1 MLGAIKNR
9 LGLAWEALVVGGR
22 AAWRVL
28 STRHQR
34 GNVDP
39 FFEPLTP
46 VIVTDGRSARYER
59 ELLHALEN
67 SDVLNIA
74 LTGSYGA
81 GKSSV
86 LKTFFSNHPQFNH
99 TYVSLATFSKPTLGL
114 TPQPSGQPPDPD
126 SAPEGPAV
134 TGGEHSPGDVD
145 LVNRIEETIVQQLL
159 YAVPAAKVPKTRL
172 KRIAQASNFSISMR
186 TLGFTLLAVCALRLY
201 VPKLAM
207 IKTVSLEWL
216 IKGLMVLPESAA
228 LAGVAIGAIYLLYAG
243 LRFMSLFTI
252 DGLTLKGGKL
262 EATHHGSVL
271 HKNVDEII
279 YCFERSDINVV
290 VIEDLDRFDIQDIFF
305 RLREINF
312 IIQRSPQVKRP
323 VHFVYAIRDELFT
336 VTDKTK
342 FFDLII
348 PIIPVINSENSREKL
363 VELMKARQVA
373 GKPLD
378 DGLNL
383 KLIETV
389 CYYIDEMR
397 LIKNIVNEYDVYA
410 NVLAKD
416 GLELDPNK
424 LFAMVAIRNLH
435 PNAYADL
442 VKRRGTIYGVI
453 DGYAKWVKAET
464 DLLETAAQAL
474 EDQRA
479 AREDEVADSVEH
491 LRLSVWF
498 EILKLGNKP
507 TANHV
512 RLDGGSTVTLLDFVS
527 DPVFAQVVACRSV
540 QPIVISHW
548 QDNGQAVQPKKA
560 LQEARYDERLQ
571 RFQTSLDEL
580 DEQLETNRSKVLRLK
595 TAGFRQIV
603 SLGYGAELAK
613 RLKGLELITFLVHR
627 GFFDTDYVDYL
638 GYFYEGSLTQSDK
651 NLIMG
656 LVRGEEYDVTTPI
669 HNPELVI
676 RKLDLDSVDGGR
688 GIMVDLIHELLQSRK
703 DEMVARRDKL
713 RLILRSGH
721 DYKERFAEAVAPI
734 VPGTYGSALM
744 RAMYGADRDLIPLL
758 LSHDRFK
765 TSTLRQQ
772 FLIALL
778 DALTPK
784 EMQTLDDKSGRLRK
798 TINELR
804 DASVLAAKLASSQN
818 GWRWVRELPAQF
830 SNLDSSAS
838 SGDLRQMVEWGCLAL
853 NLKML
858 QLLCQTLDP
867 GNQSVRVTYHRLSK
881 LEVTGMDTLIEENPD
896 GFVAQLVSQDG
907 SLEETPESLVALFG
921 LCQSEAYTL
930 QVLLEQTTCSVT
942 DLDAVPTL
950 LWAKIMMAGR
960 VRPVGNAAWTY
971 FNRALIA
978 DKESADFVDLGESA
992 LDNFAEFLK
1001 HNAQELAE
1009 ELWQDASRNAGLQ
1022 TFLVRTPQVENATLR
1037 TLFSKVVLSP
1047 SVVMDTAAPR
1057 NRWAMFANGDMVEY
1071 REEIRAFIADHA
1083 FSYLGAYL
1091 IRRWGVAREQMDMSA
1106 LPVSLALELTN
1117 AQVCSTAESI
1127 KIWSGIPYD
1136 AYDTCDGAVEA
1147 LARACDH
1154 AARDGL
1160 RFPEAYLPTLLKLLP
1175 DGALSREQRINM
1187 LIHALSMGCSWPE
1200 TAGVLPLVGE
1210 EYQALLNKRRVNLPA
1225 HDIDR
1230 RLIDALAARS
1240 FVGAVKS
1247 EAKRIVVWSKRN

>member
-1 MLGAIKNR
+1 MLGASKSR
-9 LGLAWEALVVGGR
+9 LGLAWEALVFGGR

-28 STRHQR
+28 STRHR
-34 GNVDP
+34 GNNVDP

-67 SDVLNIA
+67 PYVLNIA

-99 TYVSLATFSKPTLGL
+99 TYVSLATFSKPTSGL
-114 TPQPSGQPPDPD
+114 TPQPSGQPSDPD
-126 SAPEGPAV
+126 SEPEGSAA
-134 TGGEHSPGDVD
+134 TGGEHTPTDVD

-172 KRIAQASNFSISMR
+172 KRIAQASTFSISMR

-216 IKGLMVLPESAA
+216 IQGLMVLPESAA
-228 LAGVAIGAIYLLYAG
+228 LAGVAVGAVYLLYSG
-243 LRFMSLFTI
+243 LKFMSLFTI

-271 HKNVDEII
+271 HKNVDEIL
-279 YCFERSDINVV
+279 YCFERSDISVV

-312 IIQRSPQVKRP
+312 IIQRSPQVRRS

-410 NVLAKD
+410 NVLAND

-442 VKRRGTIYGVI
+442 VKRRGAIYGVV
-453 DGYAKWVKAET
+453 DGYAKWVKAQTE
-464 DLLETAAQAL
+464 LLDTEAQAL
-474 EDQRA
+474 KDQRA

-491 LRLSVWF
+491 LRMSVWF
-498 EILKLGNKP
+498 EILKLGSKP

-512 RLDGGSTVTLLDFVS
+512 RLDGGTTITLLDFVS

-540 QPIVISHW
+540 QPMVISHW
-548 QDNGQAVQPKKA
+548 HDAGQAVLSKKA
-560 LQEARYDERLQ
+560 LQAARYDERLEH
-571 RFQTSLDEL
+571 FQTSLDEL
-580 DEQLETNRSKVLRLK
+580 DEQFDTNRRKVQRLK

-603 SLGYGAELAK
+603 SMGYGNEVAK
-613 RLKGLELITFLVHR
+613 RLKGLELIVFLVHR

-656 LVRGEEYDVTTPI
+656 MVRGEEYDVTTPV
-669 HNPELVI
+669 HNPELVV
-676 RKLDLDSVDGGR
+676 RKLDLESVDGGR
-688 GIMVDLIHELLQSRK
+688 GIMVDLIHELLHTHKDDAAARK
-703 DEMVARRDKL
+703 DKL

-721 DYKERFAEAVAPI
+721 DYTERFAEAVASITPRLQA
-734 VPGTYGSALM
+734 TALI
-744 RAMYGADRDLIPLL
+744 RAIYDADRDLIPLL
-758 LSHDRFK
+758 LNHDRFK
-765 TSTLRQQ
+765 APTLRQQ
-772 FLIALL
+772 FLVALL
-778 DALTPK
+778 DVLTPK
-784 EMQTLDDKSGRLRK
+784 EMQTLDDKPPGLRK
-798 TINELR
+798 AISELR
-804 DASVLAAKLASSQN
+804 EASVVAAKIASNQS

-830 SNLDSSAS
+830 SNLDSSATAA
-838 SGDLRQMVEWGCLAL
+838 DLRQMVEWGCLAL

-867 GNQSVRVTYHRLSK
+867 GNQSDRVTYQRLSK
-881 LEVTGMDTLIEENPD
+881 LEITGLDSMIEEDPD
-896 GFVAQLVSQDG
+896 GFVAQLVSQEG
-907 SLEETPESLVALFG
+907 VLEETPESLVALFG
-921 LCQSEAYTL
+921 LCQSEPYTL
-930 QVLLEQTTCSVT
+930 QVLLEKTTCSVT
-942 DLDAVPTL
+942 DLGAVPTS
-950 LWAKIMMAGR
+950 LWAKILMAGR
-960 VRPVGNAAWTY
+960 VHPVGDAAWTY
-971 FNRALIA
+971 FNRALVA
-978 DKESADFVDLGESA
+978 DKESEDFVDLGESTLA
-992 LDNFAEFLK
+992 TFVDFLK
-1001 HNAQELAE
+1001 HNAQDLAE
-1009 ELWQDASRNAGLQ
+1009 ELWQDANRNDGLQ
-1022 TFLVRTPQVENATLR
+1022 TFLIRAPQVDNATLR
-1037 TLFSKVVLSP
+1037 TLLSKVVLSP
-1047 SVVMDTAAPR
+1047 GVVMDTATPR
-1057 NRWAMFANGDMVEY
+1057 NRWIMFVNSDMVEY
-1071 REEIRAFIADHA
+1071 RADIRAFIAEHA
-1083 FSYLGAYL
+1083 FTYLGAYL
-1091 IRRWGVAREQMDMSA
+1091 IRRWSLAREQMDMSA
-1106 LPVSLALELTN
+1106 LPVSLALELSK
-1117 AQVCSTAESI
+1117 AEVCSTAEDI
-1127 KIWSGIPYD
+1127 EIWSGIPGD
-1136 AYDTCDGAVEA
+1136 AYDTCEGAVEA
-1147 LARACDH
+1147 LARVCDR
-1154 AARDGL
+1154 ATRDGL
-1160 RFPEAYLPTLLKLLP
+1160 RFPMAYLPTMLRLLP
-1175 DGALSREQRINM
+1175 AGALSREQRINI
-1187 LIHALSMGCSWPE
+1187 LIHALSMGCSWLE
-1200 TAGVLPLVGE
+1200 VAEVLPLAGE
-1210 EYQALLNKRRVNLPA
+1210 EYQALLKKRRVNFPV
-1225 HDIDR
+1225 HDVDR
-1230 RLIDALAARS
+1230 RLIDALATRG
-1240 FVGAVKS
+1240 FVGAVKP

>member
-9 LGLAWEALVVGGR
+9 LGLVWEALVVGGK
-22 AAWRVL
+22 AAWTVL
-28 STRHQR
+28 STRHQ
-34 GNVDP
+34 GDNVEP

-67 SDVLNIA
+67 PDVLNIA

-86 LKTFFSNHPQFNH
+86 LKTFFTSRPEFNH

-186 TLGFTLLAVCALRLY
+186 TLGFTVLVVCALRLY

-207 IKTVSLEWL
+207 IKTVSFEWL
-216 IKGLMVLPESAA
+216 IKGLTVLPESAA
-228 LAGVAIGAIYLLYAG
+228 LAGVAIGAVYLLYAG

-290 VIEDLDRFDIQDIFF
+290 IIEDLDRFDIQDIFF

-312 IIQRSPQVKRP
+312 IIQRSPQIKRP

-373 GKPLD
+373 SKPLD

-389 CYYIDEMR
+389 CYYIDELR
-397 LIKNIVNEYDVYA
+397 LIKNIVNEYDLYS

-416 GLELDPNK
+416 GLELSPNK

-442 VKRRGTIYGVI
+442 VKRRGAIYGVI
-453 DGYAKWVKAET
+453 DDYAKWVKAET
-464 DLLETAAQAL
+464 NSLETAAQTL

-479 AREDEVADSVEH
+479 AREDEVAYSVEH
-491 LRLSVWF
+491 LRVSVWF

-507 TANHV
+507 AANHV
-512 RLDGGSTVTLLDFVS
+512 RLDGGTAFTLLDFVS

-540 QPIVISHW
+540 QPMMISHW
-548 QDNGQAVQPKKA
+548 QDIGQAVLSKKA
-560 LQEARYDERLQ
+560 LEKARYDERLE

-580 DEQLETNRSKVLRLK
+580 DEQIETSRRKVQQLK
-595 TAGFRQIV
+595 TAGFRQVLSMGYASEV
-603 SLGYGAELAK
+603 SK
-613 RLKGLELITFLVHR
+613 RLKGLELIVFLVHR
-627 GFFDTDYVDYL
+627 GFFDTDYVGYL

-656 LVRGEEYDVTTPI
+656 LGRGEEYDVSSAI

-676 RKLDLDSVDGGR
+676 RKLDLDSIDGGR
-688 GIMVDLIHELLQSRK
+688 GIMVDLIYELLQTRN
-703 DEMVARRDKL
+703 EELVARKDKL

-721 DYKERFAEAVAPI
+721 GSTERLAEAVASI
-734 VPGTYGSALM
+734 VIGVHGSALM
-744 RAMYGADRDLIPLL
+744 SAMYGADRDLIHSLL
-758 LSHDRFK
+758 NHDRFK
-765 TSTLRQQ
+765 APTLRQH

-784 EMQTLDDKSGRLRK
+784 EMLTLDDKAGQLRK
-798 TINELR
+798 AINELR
-804 DASVLAAKLASSQN
+804 DTSVLAAKLASNQN
-818 GWRWVRELPAQF
+818 GWKWVRELPAQF
-830 SNLDSSAS
+830 SNLDASAS
-838 SGDLRQMVEWGCLAL
+838 AADLRQMVEWGCFAL

-858 QLLCQTLDP
+858 SLVSHTLDV
-867 GNQSVRVTYHRLSK
+867 GTQSDRVTYHRLSK
-881 LEVTGMDTLIEENPD
+881 LEIRGLDDLIKKDPD
-896 GFVAQLVSQDG
+896 GFVAQLVSQEG
-907 SLEETPESLVALFG
+907 SLEETQESLVSLFR
-921 LCQSEAYTL
+921 LCEGDAYTP
-930 QVLLEQTTCSVT
+930 QTLLDHTTCIFTSLD
-942 DLDAVPTL
+942 DLPTS
-950 LWAKIMMAGR
+950 LWERVMNAGR
-960 VRPVGNAAWTY
+960 VRPVGDAAWT
-971 FNRALIA
+971 FFDRALVV
-978 DKESADFVDLGESA
+978 DKESSDVVDVGKSA
-992 LDNFAEFLK
+992 LDAFVEFLES
-1001 HNAQELAE
+1001 NAQDLAD
-1009 ELWQDASRNAGLQ
+1009 ELWGEVSRNAGLQ
-1022 TFLVRTPQVENATLR
+1022 TFLIRAPQVENSTLR
-1037 TLFSKVVLSP
+1037 TLFSKVVLNP
-1047 SVVMDTAAPR
+1047 AVVMDIAVPR
-1057 NRWAMFANGDMVEY
+1057 NRWALFAYGNMVEY
-1071 REEIRAFIADHA
+1071 REDIRAFIADHA
-1083 FSYLGAYL
+1083 PSYLGIYL
-1091 IRRWGVAREQMDMSA
+1091 TRGWDVAREHLDMTE
-1106 LPVSLALELTN
+1106 LPVSVALELSKAN
-1117 AQVCSTAESI
+1117 VCSTAEAI
-1127 KIWSGIPYD
+1127 EIWSGIPYE
-1136 AYDTCDGAVEA
+1136 AYDTCEGAVEA
-1147 LARACDH
+1147 LASDCERAT
-1154 AARDGL
+1154 RDGL
-1160 RFPEAYLPTLLKLLP
+1160 LFPTVYLSTLLKVLS
-1175 DGALSREQRINM
+1175 DGGLSREQRIIL
-1187 LIHALSMGCSWPE
+1187 LIHALAMGCSWAQ
-1200 TAGVLPLVGE
+1200 TAAVLPLAGE
-1210 EYQALLNKRRVNLPA
+1210 EYQALLKKRRVNFPA
-1225 HDIDR
+1225 HDADR
-1230 RLIDALAARS
+1230 RLIDALAARG
-1240 FVGAVKS
+1240 FVGVVKP
-1247 EAKRIVVWSKRN
+1247 EATRIVVWSKHN

>member
-9 LGLAWEALVVGGR
+9 LGLAWEAVVVGGK

-28 STRHQR
+28 STQR
-34 GNVDP
+34 QGGKVDP

-46 VIVTDGRSARYER
+46 IIVTDGRSARYER
-59 ELLHALEN
+59 ELLRALEN
-67 SDVLNIA
+67 PDVLNIA

-99 TYVSLATFSKPTLGL
+99 TYVSLATFSKPTSGL
-114 TPQPSGQPPDPD
+114 TPQPSGQPSEPD
-126 SAPEGPAV
+126 SEPEGLAA
-134 TGGEHSPGDVD
+134 TGGEHTPGDVD

-172 KRIAQASNFSISMR
+172 KRIAQASTFSISMR
-186 TLGFTLLAVCALRLY
+186 TLGLTLLAVCALRLY
-201 VPKLAM
+201 VPKLEM

-216 IKGLMVLPESAA
+216 IKGLMVVPESAA
-228 LAGVAIGAIYLLYAG
+228 LAGVAIGAVYLLYSG

-312 IIQRSPQVKRP
+312 IIQRSPQVRRS

-442 VKRRGTIYGVI
+442 VKRRGAIYGVI
-453 DGYAKWVKAET
+453 EGYAAWVTAEVK
-464 DLLETAAQAL
+464 LLETAAKSL
-474 EDQRA
+474 KDQRA
-479 AREDEVADSVEH
+479 RREDEVADNLQQ
-491 LRLSVWF
+491 LRTCVWY
-498 EILKLGNKP
+498 ELIKLGNKP
-507 TANHV
+507 TASQV
-512 RLDGGSTVTLLDFVS
+512 RLDTGATFSLIDFVS
-527 DPVFAQVVACRSV
+527 DSAFSQVEASRTLLPLTPS
-540 QPIVISHW
+540 PWSEG
-548 QDNGQAVQPKKA
+548 GQGFQTRKA
-560 LQEARYDERLQ
+560 LQQARYDERLK

-580 DEQLETNRSKVLRLK
+580 DEQLETNRSKVQRLK

-603 SLGYGAELAK
+603 SMGYGSEVAK
-613 RLKGLELITFLVHR
+613 RLKGLELIVFLVHR

-669 HNPELVI
+669 HNPELVV
-676 RKLDLDSVDGGR
+676 RKLDLDSVADGR
-688 GIMVDLIHELLQSRK
+688 GIMVDLIQELLHKHK
-703 DEMVARRDKL
+703 DDAVARKDKL
-713 RLILRSGH
+713 RMILRSGH
-721 DYKERFAEAVAPI
+721 DYTERFAEAVASIIPRWQA
-734 VPGTYGSALM
+734 TALM

-758 LSHDRFK
+758 LNHDPFK
-765 TSTLRQQ
+765 APVLRQQ
-772 FLIALL
+772 YLVALL
-778 DALTPK
+778 DVLTPK
-784 EMQTLDDKSGRLRK
+784 EMQTLDDKPRVLRK
-798 TINELR
+798 AISELR
-804 DASVLAAKLASSQN
+804 EASVIAAKLASNQS

-830 SNLDSSAS
+830 SSLDASATAA
-838 SGDLRQMVEWGCLAL
+838 DLRLMVEWGCLAL

-867 GNQSVRVTYHRLSK
+867 GNHSDRVTYHRLSK
-881 LEVTGMDTLIEENPD
+881 LELTGLDSMIEEDPD
-896 GFVAQLVSQDG
+896 GFVAQLVSQEG
-907 SLEETPESLVALFG
+907 ALEETPESLVALFG
-921 LCQSEAYTL
+921 LCQSEPYTL
-930 QVLLEQTTCSVT
+930 EVLLEQTTCSVT
-942 DLDAVPTL
+942 DLDAVPTS
-950 LWAKIMMAGR
+950 LWAKILMAGR
-960 VRPVGNAAWTY
+960 ARPVGDAAWAF
-971 FNRALIA
+971 FNRALVA
-978 DKESADFVDLGESA
+978 DKESEDFVDLGESA
-992 LDNFAEFLK
+992 LATFVDFLK
-1001 HNAQELAE
+1001 HNAQDLAE
-1009 ELWQDASRNAGLQ
+1009 ELWKDAKRNDVLQ
-1022 TFLVRTPQVENATLR
+1022 TFLIRAAQVDNATLR

-1047 SVVMDTAAPR
+1047 RVVMDTATPL
-1057 NRWAMFANGDMVEY
+1057 NRWSMFVNSDMVEY
-1071 REEIRAFIADHA
+1071 RADIRAFIAEHA
-1083 FSYLGAYL
+1083 FTYLGAYL
-1091 IRRWGVAREQMDMSA
+1091 IRRWSLAREQMDMSA
-1106 LPVSLALELTN
+1106 LPVSLALELSN
-1117 AQVCSTAESI
+1117 ADVCSTVEEI
-1127 KIWSGIPYD
+1127 EMWSGIPGD
-1136 AYDTCDGAVEA
+1136 AYDTCEGAVEA
-1147 LARACDH
+1147 LARACDR
-1154 AARDGL
+1154 ATRDGL
-1160 RFPEAYLPTLLKLLP
+1160 RFPEAYLPTMLKLLP
-1175 DGALSREQRINM
+1175 DGALSREQKIHM
-1187 LIHALSMGCSWPE
+1187 LIHALSMGCSWLE
-1200 TAGVLPLVGE
+1200 AVVVLPLAGE
-1210 EYQALLNKRRVNLPA
+1210 DYLALLKKRRVNFPA
-1225 HDIDR
+1225 HDVDR
-1230 RLIDALAARS
+1230 RLIDALAARG
-1240 FVGAVKS
+1240 FVGAVKP

>member
-9 LGLAWEALVVGGR
+9 LGLAWEAVVVGGK

-28 STRHQR
+28 STQR
-34 GNVDP
+34 QGGNVDP

-46 VIVTDGRSARYER
+46 IIVTDGRSARYER
-59 ELLHALEN
+59 ELLRALEN
-67 SDVLNIA
+67 PDVLNIA

-99 TYVSLATFSKPTLGL
+99 TYVSLATFSKPTSGL
-114 TPQPSGQPPDPD
+114 TPQPSGQPSEPD
-126 SAPEGPAV
+126 SEPEGLAA
-134 TGGEHSPGDVD
+134 TGGEHTPGDVD

-172 KRIAQASNFSISMR
+172 KRIAQASTFSISMR
-186 TLGFTLLAVCALRLY
+186 TLGLTLLAVCALRLY

-216 IKGLMVLPESAA
+216 IKSLMVVPESAA
-228 LAGVAIGAIYLLYAG
+228 LAGVAIGAVYLLYSG
-243 LRFMSLFTI
+243 LRFISLFTI

-312 IIQRSPQVKRP
+312 IIQRSPQVRRS

-397 LIKNIVNEYDVYA
+397 LIKNIVNEFDVYA

-442 VKRRGTIYGVI
+442 VKRGGAIYGVI
-453 DGYAKWVKAET
+453 EGYLAWVTAEVKV
-464 DLLETAAQAL
+464 LESAAQAL
-474 EDQRA
+474 KDQRLS
-479 AREDEVADSVEH
+479 REDEVADNLQQ
-491 LRLSVWF
+491 LRMCVWY
-498 EILKLGNKP
+498 ELIKLGNKP
-507 TANHV
+507 TASQV
-512 RLDGGSTVTLLDFVS
+512 RLESGRSFSLIDFVS
-527 DPVFAQVVACRSV
+527 DAGFSEVVTSRTLC
-540 QPIVISHW
+540 PLTPSHW
-548 QDNGQAVQPKKA
+548 HDGSQGIQTKKV
-560 LQEARYDERLQ
+560 LQQARYDERLE

-580 DEQLETNRSKVLRLK
+580 DEQLDTNRSKVQRLK

-603 SLGYGAELAK
+603 SMGYGSEVAK

-651 NLIMG
+651 NLIMA
-656 LVRGEEYDVTTPI
+656 LVRGEEYDVSTPI
-669 HNPELVI
+669 HNPELVV
-676 RKLDLDSVDGGR
+676 RKLDLDSVADGR
-688 GIMVDLIHELLQSRK
+688 GIMVDLIQELLHMHK
-703 DEMVARRDKL
+703 DDAVARKDKL
-713 RLILRSGH
+713 RMILRSGH
-721 DYKERFAEAVAPI
+721 DYTERFAEAVASIIPRWQA
-734 VPGTYGSALM
+734 TAFM
-744 RAMYGADRDLIPLL
+744 RAMYGADRDLIALL
-758 LSHDRFK
+758 LNHDRFK
-765 TSTLRQQ
+765 APVLRQQ
-772 FLIALL
+772 YLVALL
-778 DALTPK
+778 DVLTPK
-784 EMQTLDDKSGRLRK
+784 EMQTLDDKPRVLRK
-798 TINELR
+798 AISELR
-804 DASVLAAKLASSQN
+804 EASVIAAKLASNQS

-830 SNLDSSAS
+830 SSLDASATAA
-838 SGDLRQMVEWGCLAL
+838 DLRQMVDWGCLAL

-867 GNQSVRVTYHRLSK
+867 ATQSDRVTYHRLSK
-881 LEVTGMDTLIEENPD
+881 LELTGLDSLIEENPD
-896 GFVAQLVSQDG
+896 GFVAQLLSQEG
-907 SLEETPESLVALFG
+907 LLEETPESLVALFG
-921 LCQSEAYTL
+921 LCQSEPYTL
-930 QVLLEQTTCSVT
+930 EVLLEQTTCSVT
-942 DLDAVPTL
+942 DLDAVPTS
-950 LWAKIMMAGR
+950 LWAQILMAGR
-960 VRPVGNAAWTY
+960 VHPVGDAAWTF
-971 FNRALIA
+971 FNRALVA
-978 DKESADFVDLGESA
+978 DKESEDFVDLGESA
-992 LDNFAEFLK
+992 LATFVEFLK
-1001 HNAQELAE
+1001 HNAHDLAE
-1009 ELWQDASRNAGLQ
+1009 ELWQDAKRNDVLQ
-1022 TFLVRTPQVENATLR
+1022 TFLIRAPQVDNATLR

-1047 SVVMDTAAPR
+1047 GVVMDTATPR
-1057 NRWAMFANGDMVEY
+1057 NRWIMFVNSDMVEY
-1071 REEIRAFIADHA
+1071 RADIRAFIAEHA
-1083 FSYLGAYL
+1083 FTYLGAYL
-1091 IRRWGVAREQMDMSA
+1091 IRRWSLAREQMDMSA
-1106 LPVSLALELTN
+1106 LPVSLALELSN
-1117 AQVCSTAESI
+1117 AEVCSTAEEI
-1127 KIWSGIPYD
+1127 EIWSGIPED
-1136 AYDTCDGAVEA
+1136 TYDTCEGAVEA
-1147 LARACDH
+1147 LAIACVRAT
-1154 AARDGL
+1154 RDGL
-1160 RFPEAYLPTLLKLLP
+1160 RFPMAYLPTILKLLRA
-1175 DGALSREQRINM
+1175 GMLSREQRINM
-1187 LIHALSMGCSWPE
+1187 LIHALSMGCSWLE
-1200 TAGVLPLVGE
+1200 TTVVLPLAGE
-1210 EYQALLNKRRVNLPA
+1210 DYLALLKKRRVNFPA
-1225 HDIDR
+1225 HDVDR
-1230 RLIDALAARS
+1230 RLIDALAARG
-1240 FVGAVKS
+1240 FVGAVKP

>member
-1 MLGAIKNR
+1 MLGAIKSG

-22 AAWRVL
+22 AAERVL
-28 STRHQR
+28 SNRRQ
-34 GNVDP
+34 GDNADP
-39 FFEPLTP
+39 YFEPLTP

-59 ELLHALEN
+59 ELLRALEHP
-67 SDVLNIA
+67 DVLNIA

-99 TYVSLATFSKPTLGL
+99 TYVSLATFSKPTLDL
-114 TPQPSGQPPDPD
+114 TPQPSGQPADTD
-126 SAPEGPAV
+126 SPTEGPAAS
-134 TGGEHSPGDVD
+134 GGEQSTGDVD

-172 KRIAQASNFSISMR
+172 KRIAQASNFSINMR
-186 TLGFTLLAVCALRLY
+186 TLGFTLLSVCALRLY

-216 IKGLMVLPESAA
+216 IKGLMVLPESVA
-228 LAGVAIGAIYLLYAG
+228 LAGVALGAVCLLYAG
-243 LRFMSLFTI
+243 LKFMSLFTI

-279 YCFERSDINVV
+279 YCFERSNINVV

-312 IIQRSPQVKRP
+312 IIQRSPQIKRS

-410 NVLAKD
+410 NVLVKD

-442 VKRRGTIYGVI
+442 VKRRGAIYGI
-453 DGYAKWVKAET
+453 IEGYAAWVTAEVK
-464 DLLETAAQAL
+464 LLETAAQAL
-474 EDQRA
+474 KDQRA
-479 AREDEVADSVEH
+479 IREDEVADNLQQ
-491 LRLSVWF
+491 LRVCVWY
-498 EILKLGNKP
+498 ELIKQGNKP
-507 TANHV
+507 SASQV
-512 RLDGGSTVTLLDFVS
+512 RLDTGATFSLIDFVS
-527 DPVFAQVVACRSV
+527 DSAFSQVEASRTAQMMTPSPWNEGS
-540 QPIVISHW
+540 QGL
-548 QDNGQAVQPKKA
+548 QTKKA
-560 LQEARYDERLQ
+560 LQQVRYAERADL
-571 RFQTSLDEL
+571 FQTSLDEL
-580 DEQLETNRSKVLRLK
+580 DEQLETNRGKVQRLK

-603 SLGYGAELAK
+603 SMGYGTEVAK
-613 RLKGLELITFLVHR
+613 RLKGLELIAFLVHR

-656 LVRGEEYDVTTPI
+656 LVRGEEYDVTTPL
-669 HNPELVI
+669 HNPELVA

-688 GIMVDLIHELLQSRK
+688 GIMVDLIHELLQMRK
-703 DEMVARRDKL
+703 DEAVARKDKL

-721 DYKERFAEAVAPI
+721 DYTERFAEAVALIIPRCQ
-734 VPGTYGSALM
+734 GSSLM

-758 LSHDRFK
+758 LNHDRFK
-765 TSTLRQQ
+765 APILRQQ

-784 EMQTLDDKSGRLRK
+784 EMQILDDISRGLRK
-798 TINELR
+798 AINEFR
-804 DASVLAAKLASSQN
+804 EASVLAAKLTSNQN
-818 GWRWVRELPAQF
+818 GWRWVRDLPAQF
-830 SNLDSSAS
+830 SNLDTSAS
-838 SGDLRQMVEWGCLAL
+838 AVDLRQMVEWGCLAL

-858 QLLCQTLDP
+858 QLLCQRLDP
-867 GNQSVRVTYHRLSK
+867 GNESDRVTYHRLSK
-881 LEVTGMDTLIEENPD
+881 LELTGLDSLIEEDPD
-896 GFVAQLVSQDG
+896 GFVAQLVSQEG
-907 SLEETPESLVALFG
+907 SLEETSESLVALFG
-921 LCQSEAYTL
+921 LCQSDAYTL
-930 QVLLEQTTCSVT
+930 QILLEQTTCIVT
-942 DLDAVPTL
+942 DLDAVPTS
-950 LWAKIMMAGR
+950 LWGHVMKAGR
-960 VRPVGNAAWTY
+960 VRPFGDAAWTL
-971 FNRALIA
+971 FNRALVA
-978 DKESADFVDLGESA
+978 DKDSSDFVDLGESA
-992 LDNFAEFLK
+992 LDTFAAFLK
-1001 HNAQELAE
+1001 HNAQDLAE
-1009 ELWQDASRNAGLQ
+1009 ELWEEVSRNADLQ
-1022 TFLVRTPQVENATLR
+1022 TFLIRAPQVENSTLS

-1047 SVVMDTAAPR
+1047 DVVMDTAAPR
-1057 NRWAMFANGDMVEY
+1057 NRWVLFANGDMVEY

-1083 FSYLGAYL
+1083 FSYQGAYL
-1091 IRRWGVAREQMDMSA
+1091 IRRWGVA
-1106 LPVSLALELTN
+1106 
-1117 AQVCSTAESI
+1117 
-1127 KIWSGIPYD
+1127 
-1136 AYDTCDGAVEA
+1136 
-1147 LARACDH
+1147 
-1154 AARDGL
+1154 
-1160 RFPEAYLPTLLKLLP
+1160 
-1175 DGALSREQRINM
+1175 
-1187 LIHALSMGCSWPE
+1187 
-1200 TAGVLPLVGE
+1200 GVVG
-1210 EYQALLNKRRVNLPA
+1210 P
-1225 HDIDR
+1225 
-1230 RLIDALAARS
+1230 
-1240 FVGAVKS
+1240 
-1247 EAKRIVVWSKRN
+1247 

>member
-9 LGLAWEALVVGGR
+9 LGLAWEALVIGGS
-22 AAWRVL
+22 AAWKVL
-28 STRHQR
+28 STRHLR
-34 GNVDP
+34 DNVDP

-86 LKTFFSNHPQFNH
+86 LKTFFRNHPQFKH
-99 TYVSLATFSKPTLGL
+99 TYVSLATFSKPILGL

-134 TGGEHSPGDVD
+134 IVGEHSPESVD

-172 KRIAQASNFSISMR
+172 KRIAQDSNLSISMR
-186 TLGFTLLAVCALRLY
+186 TLGFTMLVVCALRLY
-201 VPKLAM
+201 VPKLAL
-207 IKTVSLEWL
+207 IKTVSFEWL
-216 IKGLMVLPESAA
+216 IKGLTVLPESAA
-228 LAGVAIGAIYLLYAG
+228 LAGVAIGAVYLLYAG
-243 LRFMSLFTI
+243 LRFLSLFTI

-290 VIEDLDRFDIQDIFF
+290 IIEDLDRFDIQDIFF

-397 LIKNIVNEYDVYA
+397 LIKNIVNEYDVYS

-416 GLELDPNK
+416 GLELNPNK

-442 VKRRGTIYGVI
+442 VKRRGAIYGVI
-453 DGYAKWVKAET
+453 GGYSKWVKAET
-464 DLLETAAQAL
+464 DSLETAAQAL
-474 EDQRA
+474 EAQRA
-479 AREDEVADSVEH
+479 AREDEVAFSVEH
-491 LRLSVWF
+491 LRVSVWF

-507 TANHV
+507 AANHV
-512 RLDGGSTVTLLDFVS
+512 RLDGGPTFTLLEFVS

-540 QPIVISHW
+540 QPMMISHW
-548 QDNGQAVQPKKA
+548 QDIGQAVLSKKA
-560 LQEARYDERLQ
+560 LEKARYDERLE
-571 RFQTSLDEL
+571 RFQTSFDEL
-580 DEQLETNRSKVLRLK
+580 DEQIEKSRSKVQQLK

-603 SLGYGAELAK
+603 SMGYGSEVST
-613 RLKGLELITFLVHR
+613 RLKGLELIVFLVHR

-656 LVRGEEYDVTTPI
+656 LIRGEEYDVSSAI
-669 HNPELVI
+669 HNPELVV

-688 GIMVDLIHELLQSRK
+688 GIMVDLIHELLQTRNE
-703 DEMVARRDKL
+703 EMVARKDKL

-721 DYKERFAEAVAPI
+721 DYTERLAEAVASI
-734 VPGTYGSALM
+734 VIGVHGSALM
-744 RAMYGADRDLIPLL
+744 RAMYGADRDLMHSLL
-758 LSHDRFK
+758 NHDRFK
-765 TSTLRQQ
+765 APTLRQH

-784 EMQTLDDKSGRLRK
+784 EMLTLDDKSGQLRK
-798 TINELR
+798 TINQLR
-804 DASVLAAKLASSQN
+804 DTSVLAAKLSSNQN
-818 GWRWVRELPAQF
+818 GWKWVRELPAQF
-830 SNLDSSAS
+830 SNLDASAS
-838 SGDLRQMVEWGCLAL
+838 AADLRHMVEWGCFAL

-858 QLLCQTLDP
+858 SLVCHTLDL
-867 GNQSVRVTYHRLSK
+867 GTQSDRVTYHRLSK
-881 LEVTGMDTLIEENPD
+881 LEITGLDDLIKEDPD
-896 GFVAQLVSQDG
+896 GFVAELVSQEG
-907 SLEETPESLVALFG
+907 SLEETPESLVALFR
-921 LCQSEAYTL
+921 LCEGDAYTL
-930 QVLLEQTTCSVT
+930 QTLLEHTTCIFT
-942 DLDAVPTL
+942 GLDKVPNS
-950 LWAKIMMAGR
+950 LWERVMKEGR
-960 VRPVGNAAWTY
+960 VRPVGDAAWA
-971 FNRALIA
+971 FFDRAVMV
-978 DKESADFVDLGESA
+978 DKESSDFADVGVSA
-992 LDNFAEFLK
+992 LDTFVEFLEN
-1001 HNAQELAE
+1001 NAQDLAD
-1009 ELWQDASRNAGLQ
+1009 ELWGDVSRNAGLQ
-1022 TFLVRTPQVENATLR
+1022 TFLIRAPQVENSTLR
-1037 TLFSKVVLSP
+1037 TLFSTVVLNP
-1047 SVVMDTAAPR
+1047 AVVMDIAAPR
-1057 NRWAMFANGDMVEY
+1057 NRWALFAYGDMVEY
-1071 REEIRAFIADHA
+1071 REDTRAFIADHA
-1083 FSYLGAYL
+1083 PSYLGIYL
-1091 IRRWGVAREQMDMSA
+1091 THRWEIAREQLDMTE
-1106 LPVSLALELTN
+1106 LPVSVALELSKAN
-1117 AQVCSTAESI
+1117 VCSTAEAI
-1127 KIWSGIPYD
+1127 EIWSGIPYE
-1136 AYDTCDGAVEA
+1136 AYDTCEGAVDA
-1147 LARACDH
+1147 LARACER
-1154 AARDGL
+1154 ATRDGL
-1160 RFPEAYLPTLLKLLP
+1160 RFPTCYLSTLLKLLL
-1175 DGALSREQRINM
+1175 DSGLSREQRIIL
-1187 LIHALSMGCSWPE
+1187 LIHALAIGCSWAQ
-1200 TAGVLPLVGE
+1200 TAAVLPLAGE
-1210 EYQALLNKRRVNLPA
+1210 EYQALLKKRRVNFPA
-1225 HDIDR
+1225 HDADR
-1230 RLIDALAARS
+1230 RLIDALSARG
-1240 FVGAVKS
+1240 FVGAVKP
-1247 EAKRIVVWSKRN
+1247 EATRIVVWSKHN

>member
-9 LGLAWEALVVGGR
+9 LGLAWEALVVGGKS
-22 AAWRVL
+22 AWVVL
-28 STRHQR
+28 STRHQE
-34 GNVDP
+34 GSVDP

-114 TPQPSGQPPDPD
+114 TPQPSGQPPDLD
-126 SAPEGPAV
+126 SAPGGPAV
-134 TGGEHSPGDVD
+134 TGGVHSPVDVD

-201 VPKLAM
+201 VPKLTIM
-207 IKTVSLEWL
+207 KTVSLEWL
-216 IKGLMVLPESAA
+216 IKGLVVLPESAA
-228 LAGVAIGAIYLLYAG
+228 LSGVAIGAVYLLYAG
-243 LRFMSLFTI
+243 LRFTSLFTI

-312 IIQRSPQVKRP
+312 IIQRSPQVRRP

-363 VELMKARQVA
+363 VALMKARQVA

-416 GLELDPNK
+416 GLELDASK

-442 VKRRGTIYGVI
+442 VKRRGAIYGVI
-453 DGYAKWVKAET
+453 EGYAAWVTAEVKV
-464 DLLETAAQAL
+464 LETAAQAL
-474 EDQRA
+474 KDQRVR
-479 AREDEVADSVEH
+479 REDEVADNLQQ
-491 LRLSVWF
+491 LRMCVWYEF
-498 EILKLGNKP
+498 IKLGNKP
-507 TANHV
+507 TASQV
-512 RLDGGSTVTLLDFVS
+512 RLDTGATFSLIDFVS
-527 DPVFAQVVACRSV
+527 DPAFSQVEASSTALMMT
-540 QPIVISHW
+540 PSPW
-548 QDNGQAVQPKKA
+548 NEGGQRFQTRKA
-560 LQEARYDERLQ
+560 LQQARYDERLE

-580 DEQLETNRSKVLRLK
+580 DDHLETNRSKVQQLK

-603 SLGYGAELAK
+603 SMGYGSEVAK
-613 RLKGLELITFLVHR
+613 RLKGLELIVFLVHR

-656 LVRGEEYDVTTPI
+656 LVRGEEYDVTIPI
-669 HNPELVI
+669 HNPELVV
-676 RKLDLDSVDGGR
+676 RKLDLESVTGGR
-688 GIMVDLIHELLQSRK
+688 GIMVDLIHELLHMRK
-703 DEMVARRDKL
+703 DDAVARKDKL
-713 RLILRSGH
+713 RLILQSGH
-721 DYKERFAEAVAPI
+721 DYTERFAEAVASIIPR
-734 VPGTYGSALM
+734 GQAMALM
-744 RAMYGADRDLIPLL
+744 RAIYGADRDLIPLL
-758 LSHDRFK
+758 LNHDRFK
-765 TSTLRQQ
+765 APTLRQQ
-772 FLIALL
+772 FLVALL
-778 DALTPK
+778 DVLTPK
-784 EMQTLDDKSGRLRK
+784 EMQTLEDKPRGLRK
-798 TINELR
+798 AINALR
-804 DASVLAAKLASSQN
+804 EASVVAAKLASNQS

-830 SNLDSSAS
+830 SNLDSSATAA
-838 SGDLRQMVEWGCLAL
+838 DLRQMVEWGCLAL

-867 GNQSVRVTYHRLSK
+867 GSQSDRVTYHRLSK
-881 LEVTGMDTLIEENPD
+881 LEITSLDSLIEEDPD
-896 GFVAQLVSQDG
+896 GFVAQLVSQEG

-921 LCQSEAYTL
+921 LCQSDTYTL

-942 DLDAVPTL
+942 DLDTVPTA
-950 LWAKIMMAGR
+950 LWGQIMMTGR

-971 FNRALIA
+971 FNRALVA
-978 DKESADFVDLGESA
+978 DKESEDFVDLGESA
-992 LDNFAEFLK
+992 LDNFAEFLR
-1001 HNAQELAE
+1001 HNAQDLAE

-1022 TFLVRTPQVENATLR
+1022 TFLVRTPQVENAILR

-1057 NRWAMFANGDMVEY
+1057 NRWAMFANSDMVEY

-1091 IRRWGVAREQMDMSA
+1091 IRRWSVAREQMDMSA
-1106 LPVSLALELTN
+1106 LPVSLALELSN
-1117 AQVCSTAESI
+1117 AEVCSTAEYI
-1127 KIWSGIPYD
+1127 EIWSGIPRD
-1136 AYDTCDGAVEA
+1136 AYETCEGAVEA
-1147 LARACDH
+1147 LARACVR
-1154 AARDGL
+1154 ATRDGL
-1160 RFPEAYLPTLLKLLP
+1160 RFPIAYLPTMLKLLP
-1175 DGALSREQRINM
+1175 DGALPREQRINI
-1187 LIHALSMGCSWPE
+1187 LIHALSMGCSWLE
-1200 TAGVLPLVGE
+1200 TVDVLPLAGE
-1210 EYQALLNKRRVNLPA
+1210 EYLALLKKRRVNFPG
-1225 HDIDR
+1225 HDVDR
-1230 RLIDALAARS
+1230 RLIDALAKRG
-1240 FVGAVKS
+1240 FIGAVKS

>member
-9 LGLAWEALVVGGR
+9 LGLAWEALVVGGQS
-22 AAWRVL
+22 AWGVL
-28 STRHQR
+28 STRHQD
-34 GNVDP
+34 GSVGP

-99 TYVSLATFSKPTLGL
+99 TYVSLATFSKPNSGL

-126 SAPEGPAV
+126 SVPEGPAV
-134 TGGEHSPGDVD
+134 TGGEHSPGDID

-172 KRIAQASNFSISMR
+172 KRIAQATNFSINMR

-207 IKTVSLEWL
+207 IKTLSLEWL
-216 IKGLMVLPESAA
+216 IKGLVVLPESAA
-228 LAGVAIGAIYLLYAG
+228 LVGVVIGAVYLLYAG
-243 LRFMSLFTI
+243 LKFTSLFTI

-312 IIQRSPQVKRP
+312 IIQRSPQIRRP

-416 GLELDPNK
+416 GLELDASK

-442 VKRRGTIYGVI
+442 VKRRGAIYGVV

-464 DLLETAAQAL
+464 DLLDTAAQAL
-474 EDQRA
+474 KDQRA
-479 AREDEVADSVEH
+479 AREDEVAYSVEH
-491 LRLSVWF
+491 LRVSVWF

-512 RLDGGSTVTLLDFVS
+512 RLDGGPTLTLLDFVS
-527 DPVFAQVVACRSV
+527 DLVFAQVVACRSV
-540 QPIVISHW
+540 QPLVISHW
-548 QDNGQAVQPKKA
+548 QDVGQAVLSKKA
-560 LQEARYDERLQ
+560 LQDARYDERLE
-571 RFQTSLDEL
+571 RFQTSIDDL
-580 DEQLETNRSKVLRLK
+580 DEQLETNRSKVQRLK

-603 SLGYGAELAK
+603 SMGYGSEVAK
-613 RLKGLELITFLVHR
+613 RLKGLELIVFLVHR

-656 LVRGEEYDVTTPI
+656 LVRGEEYDVAIPI
-669 HNPELVI
+669 HNPELVV
-676 RKLDLDSVDGGR
+676 RKLDLESVAGGR
-688 GIMVDLIHELLQSRK
+688 GIMVDLIRELLYTHKDDSVTRK
-703 DEMVARRDKL
+703 DKL
-713 RLILRSGH
+713 RLILQSGH
-721 DYKERFAEAVAPI
+721 DYLERFAEAVASIIPR
-734 VPGTYGSALM
+734 GQATALI
-744 RAMYGADRDLIPLL
+744 RAIYGADRDLIPLL
-758 LSHDRFK
+758 LNHDRFK
-765 TSTLRQQ
+765 APTLRQQ
-772 FLIALL
+772 FLVALL
-778 DALTPK
+778 DVLTPK
-784 EMQTLDDKSGRLRK
+784 EMQTLEDKPRGLRK
-798 TINELR
+798 AINELR
-804 DASVLAAKLASSQN
+804 EASVVAAKLASNQA

-830 SNLDSSAS
+830 SNLDSSATPA
-838 SGDLRQMVEWGCLAL
+838 DLRQMVEWGCLAL
-853 NLKML
+853 NLKTL

-867 GNQSVRVTYHRLSK
+867 GNQSDKVTYHRLSQ
-881 LEVTGMDTLIEENPD
+881 LEITGLDSLIEEDPD

-930 QVLLEQTTCSVT
+930 QVLLEETTCSVT
-942 DLDAVPTL
+942 DLDSVPTS
-950 LWAKIMMAGR
+950 LWAQIMMAGR
-960 VRPVGNAAWTY
+960 VRPAGNAAWVY

-978 DKESADFVDLGESA
+978 DKESEDFVDLGESA
-992 LDNFAEFLK
+992 LDDFAEFLN
-1001 HNAQELAE
+1001 HNAPELAE
-1009 ELWQDASRNAGLQ
+1009 DLWQDSSRNAGLQ
-1022 TFLVRTPQVENATLR
+1022 TFLVRTPKVENATLR

-1083 FSYLGAYL
+1083 FFYLGTYL
-1091 IRRWGVAREQMDMSA
+1091 IRRWGVAREQTDMSA
-1106 LPVSLALELTN
+1106 LPVSLALELSK
-1117 AQVCSTAESI
+1117 AEVCSTAEDI
-1127 KIWSGIPYD
+1127 EIWSGIPGD
-1136 AYDTCDGAVEA
+1136 AYDSCEGAVEA
-1147 LARACDH
+1147 LARACDR
-1154 AARDGL
+1154 ATRDGL
-1160 RFPEAYLPTLLKLLP
+1160 RFPMVYLPTMLKLLP
-1175 DGALSREQRINM
+1175 AEGLSREQRINM
-1187 LIHALSMGCSWPE
+1187 LIHALSMGCDWLE
-1200 TAGVLPLVGE
+1200 TVGVLPFAGE
-1210 EYQALLNKRRVNLPA
+1210 EYQALLQKRRVNFPA
-1225 HDIDR
+1225 HAIDR
-1230 RLIDALAARS
+1230 RLIDALAARG